1 MKSKS
6 QQESVCRLVRQLI
19 LSDPYTLSEIEKDE
33 IDNHLRICDRCKK
46 YSEFQMRLAK
56 NLNTLPDNELIP
68 DPNIKANLF
77 QKMASKKE
85 GFLPADFY
93 QRLRTL
99 VDYRIPVYQA
109 ALAVFFAF
117 VIYFGISTV
126 SDSQIHY
133 SNVAQEM
140 ISFSD
145 SSAIN
150 LNIIENLNS
159 IRNQNIGRNVAGD
172 SILANFIVSSL

>member
-6 QQESVCRLVRQLI
+6 QQESVCGLVRQLI
-19 LSDPYTLSEIEKDE
+19 LSDPHTLSEIEKDE
-33 IDNHLRICDRCKK
+33 IDNHLRICDRCTK
-46 YSEFQMRLAK
+46 YTEFQMRLVK

-68 DPNIKANLF
+68 DPDIKANLS
-77 QKMASKKE
+77 QKIASKKKRV
-85 GFLPADFY
+85 LPAHFY

-117 VIYFGISTV
+117 IVYFGINALSQ
-126 SDSQIHY
+126 SQIHY
-133 SNVAQEM
+133 SNVSQEM